1 MMLLPLTGII
11 SDSRALVR
19 EEVRRRRWP
28 LPFLVRTRMPLPVRR
43 KRLAVALCVLS
54 FCLPFSL
61 GLRGTFSL
69 LAWLNHHQPKI
80 TEAWLQPR
88 FACLGLLSLPVGRAQ
103 RVGRVGLLVR
113 HGHWLDPFRV

>member
-1 MMLLPLTGII
+1 MMLLPFTGII
-11 SDSRALVR
+11 SVSSTLVR

-54 FCLPFSL
+54 FCLPLSL

-69 LAWLNHHQPKI
+69 LAWLSNRQPKN
-80 TEAWLQPR
+80 TGAWFQPR
-88 FACLGLLSLPVGRAQ
+88 FACLGLLSLPVRWA
-103 RVGRVGLLVR
+103 RRVGLLLR
-113 HGHWLDPFRV
+113 HRHRLHPFR